1 MPMNAAHLAATPCPL
16 RPGGGGGA
24 HHLTTDPHHV
34 YTTTPNRSQLPRTSQ
49 DCKSRVAECEVYWQF
64 TKYIFPDRMIDV
76 T

>member
-1 MPMNAAHLAATPCPL
+1 MPLTLPRHRAHYA
-16 RPGGGGGA
+16 RGGRGAGG